1 VALLSPPQPT
11 GGRAEWPGRAHFF
24 NLGAILDRA
33 RPLTA
38 LLAKARDGSLPFQ
51 EKGIE
56 PFQGGSHAEKA

>member
-1 VALLSPPQPT
+1 
-11 GGRAEWPGRAHFF
+11 
-24 NLGAILDRA
+24 
-33 RPLTA
+33 LTA